1 MKFLWDYIKSR
12 LPILLVALCIITCAV
27 ASMVYAKYVANQGG
41 DATINITANG
51 ELKIEVVHQ
60 STDDGSIQYK
70 VTNVSK
76 DQPIVA
82 YIRAAVV
89 VNWQDSEGN
98 LWAVPPQKDTHYTI
112 TAADCTLLG
121 GYYYYNGTRAQSE
134 GFPITVALKDGVT
147 PPSGYTLHVQILAES
162 IQSVPADAA
171 EKAWGAK
178 FSGTE
183 WEAVPNQGN

>member
-1 MKFLWDYIKSR
+1 MKFLWNYIKSR

-51 ELKIEVVHQ
+51 ELKIEVKSE
-60 STDDGSIQYK
+60 STDDGSFAYN
-70 VTNVSK
+70 VTNVSEN
-76 DQPIVA
+76 QPIVA

-98 LWAVPPQKDTHYTI
+98 LWAIPPKASDYTI
-112 TAADCTLLG
+112 TASDCTQLD
-121 GYYYYNGTRAQSE
+121 GYYYYNGTCARNQ
-134 GFPITVALKDGVT
+134 GFPITVQLAAGAT

-178 FSGTE
+178 FDGTE
-183 WEAVPNQGN
+183 WEAVPNHGN

>member
-1 MKFLWDYIKSR
+1 MKFLWNYIKSR
-12 LPILLVALCIITCAV
+12 LPLLLVAFCIITCAV

-51 ELKIEVVHQ
+51 ELEIEVVHK
-60 STDDGSIQYK
+60 STDDGSIQYN

-76 DQPIVA
+76 EQPIVA
-82 YIRAAVV
+82 YIRAAIVI
-89 VNWQDSEGN
+89 NWQDAEGN
-98 LWAVPPQKDTHYTI
+98 LWAIPPKASDYTI

-121 GYYYYNGTRAQSE
+121 GYYYYNGTRAQNQ
-134 GFPITVALKDGVT
+134 GFPITVQLAAGAT

-171 EKAWGAK
+171 EKAWSAK
-178 FSGTE
+178 FNGTK
-183 WEAVPNQGN
+183 WESVSDQGN

>member
-1 MKFLWDYIKSR
+1 MKFLWNYIKSR
-12 LPILLVALCIITCAV
+12 LPLLLVAFCIITCAV

-51 ELKIEVVHQ
+51 TLDIVVE
-60 STDDGSIQYK
+60 SESADGSLFEYSI
-70 VTNVSK
+70 TNVSTN
-76 DQPIVA
+76 QPIVA

-98 LWAVPPQKDTHYTI
+98 LWAIPPKASDYTI
-112 TAADCTLLG
+112 TASNCTLLD
-121 GYYYYNGTRAQSE
+121 GYYYYNGTRAQDQ
-134 GFPITVALKDGVT
+134 GFPITVRLAAGAT

-171 EKAWGAK
+171 EKAWDAK
-178 FSGTE
+178 FNGTK
-183 WEAVPNQGN
+183 WETVSDQGN

>member
-1 MKFLWDYIKSR
+1 MKFLWNYIKSR
-12 LPILLVALCIITCAV
+12 LPLLLVAFCIITCAV

-51 ELKIEVVHQ
+51 TLDIVVE
-60 STDDGSIQYK
+60 SESADGSLFEYSI
-70 VTNVSK
+70 TNVSEN
-76 DQPIVA
+76 QPIVA

-89 VNWQDSEGN
+89 VNWQDSKGN
-98 LWAVPPQKDTHYTI
+98 LWAIPPKASDYTI
-112 TAADCTLLG
+112 TASNCTQLD
-121 GYYYYNGTRAQSE
+121 GYYYYNGTRAQKE
-134 GFPITVALKDGVT
+134 GFPITVQLAAGAT

-178 FSGTE
+178 FNGTK
-183 WEAVPNQGN
+183 WETVSNQGN

>member
-51 ELKIEVVHQ
+51 ELKIEVKSE
-60 STDDGSIQYK
+60 STDDGSFTYN
-70 VTNVSK
+70 VTNVSEN
-76 DQPIVA
+76 QPIVA

-112 TAADCTLLG
+112 TADDCTLLD
-121 GYYYYNGTRAQSE
+121 GYYYYNGTCAKNQ
-134 GFPITVALKDGVT
+134 GFPITVQLAAGAT

-162 IQSVPADAA
+162 IQSVPATAVGD
-171 EKAWGAK
+171 AWGYEYQNGVWSVYTA
-178 FSGTE
+178 
-183 WEAVPNQGN
+183 P

>member
-51 ELKIEVVHQ
+51 ELEIEVK
-60 STDDGSIQYK
+60 SESADGSLFEYSI
-70 VTNVSK
+70 TNVSK

-112 TAADCTLLG
+112 TADDCTQLD
-121 GYYYYNGTRAQSE
+121 GYYYYNGTCAQNQ
-134 GFPITVALKDGVT
+134 GFPITVQLTAGAT